1 MGFGAVR
8 AVDGPGERRRWHDG
22 WVTDPYELLDAGDG
36 RRLERFGSR
45 IVDRPSPS
53 ADGRR
58 GDAAAWAAADL
69 VFERGARGE
78 GGRWTRGA
86 DQAPWVVAW
95 DALQLELR
103 PASGGQVGVF
113 PEHAQLWPWIREA
126 VERVAAASGGD
137 AGDSVAPEVLS
148 LFAYTGGASLAAAA
162 AGARVAHVDAARPA
176 VAWARRNAACSG
188 LAEAPIRWLVDD
200 ARAFV
205 AREVRRGRR
214 YDGFI
219 VDPPSYGHG
228 PSGDPWRIEL
238 DLVPLLADLATLA
251 RADPGFVLLTTH
263 TPGLTPDRLAER
275 LGDAFGVDAEAATL
289 ELRAATGR
297 RLELGAMARWIRP

>member
-1 MGFGAVR
+1 
-8 AVDGPGERRRWHDG
+8 
-22 WVTDPYELLDAGDG
+22 VTDPYALLDAGDG

-53 ADGRR
+53 AEGRR
-58 GDAAAWAAADL
+58 GDPSAWGSADL
-69 VFERGARGE
+69 VFERGTRGE
-78 GGRWTRGA
+78 RARWAHGA
-86 DQAPWVVAW
+86 DAAPWIVPW
-95 DALQLELR
+95 DGLQLELR

-113 PEHAQLWPWIREA
+113 PEHAQLWRWIRDA
-126 VERVAAASGGD
+126 VGRSD
-137 AGDSVAPEVLS
+137 ADAPEVLS

-162 AGARVAHVDAARPA
+162 AGARVAHVDAAKPA

-188 LAEAPIRWLVDD
+188 LSEAPIRWLIDD

-205 AREVRRGRR
+205 GREVRRGRR

-228 PSGDPWRIEL
+228 PTGDAWRLEL
-238 DLVPLLADLATLA
+238 DLVPLLRDLATLA
-251 RADPGFVLLTTH
+251 GGEPSFILLTAH
-263 TPGLTPDRLAER
+263 TPGVTPDQLTER
-275 LGDAFGVDAEAATL
+275 LGDAFGVDAEAASL

-297 RLELGAMARWIRP
+297 RLELGSMARWVRP